1 MKIIIFPLLFVL
13 CKAPVAAENYK
24 PTVIAFGACAH
35 ENKPQPIWDAVIN
48 SKPDLFIFAGDNMVV
63 ISVFILK
70 KLGLNIG
77 YFLYL
82 RQI

>member
-35 ENKPQPIWDAVIN
+35 ENKPQPIWDAIVN
-48 SKPDLFIFAGDNMVV
+48 AKPDLFIFAGDNIYADTEDM
-63 ISVFILK
+63 
-70 KLGLNIG
+70 
-77 YFLYL
+77 
-82 RQI
+82 R